1 MVRLIILLI
10 LSSCLNLN
18 GQILP
23 FRGGLD
29 DADHDLYNQLEKD
42 LLVDSRKAVH
52 TAKQLVFSSQSKS
65 QDQAVWSV
73 LNYASLLAENDSVS
87 KARMLVLDSAELELS
102 SVEPWIQSFQTIIY
116 ASILSLDGDY
126 PRSEQLLRAV
136 TTELSPSRLYL
147 LALVQLAENLRF
159 QGKLDLSRINWYES
173 LKLSQQFKDSAY
185 IADCHR
191 GRGIVFFLSNRLEN
205 AESDFTVYK
214 KHAVSVGNKKE
225 QANAISLLGLL
236 DYKRGN
242 YQESI
247 NKSLESF
254 EIRKD
259 ISDQKGQGESLNNLA
274 LGYMGLQNWN
284 QALRYLQEAVQMKTL
299 SSDLSQMTVIL
310 NNIGHCCQ
318 RLENYSEAERYFGL
332 ALSKGWNNGQMG
344 DVVNAYNNLIDLSV
358 DLKDFEKA
366 VEYQSRLITIKDSLA
381 LIERTKA
388 IDQLEVQFETD
399 KKEQEI
405 LMLQQQQTI
414 ITNRWLTL
422 ALGLF
427 MTIIIGVLIFDNQR
441 RKHKQETELL
451 TAEDELQKAE
461 LKIMSDL
468 LEHNQQKL
476 SLYTENLLRKNE
488 LVGQLESKLKS
499 AVESSGEIVSEQS
512 ELLTNF
518 TGVRILTDKDWE
530 EFKELFDGV
539 HHGMLARLL
548 KEYENLTLAEQRL
561 FLLMKLEMSTKEI
574 ANILGVSPDSVK
586 KGRYRLKRKINLSED
601 ISLQD
606 FVSRF

>member
-1 MVRLIILLI
+1 
-10 LSSCLNLN
+10 
-18 GQILP
+18 
-23 FRGGLD
+23 
-29 DADHDLYNQLEKD
+29 
-42 LLVDSRKAVH
+42 
-52 TAKQLVFSSQSKS
+52 
-65 QDQAVWSV
+65 
-73 LNYASLLAENDSVS
+73 
-87 KARMLVLDSAELELS
+87 
-102 SVEPWIQSFQTIIY
+102 
-116 ASILSLDGDY
+116 
-126 PRSEQLLRAV
+126 
-136 TTELSPSRLYL
+136 
-147 LALVQLAENLRF
+147 
-159 QGKLDLSRINWYES
+159 
-173 LKLSQQFKDSAY
+173 
-185 IADCHR
+185 
-191 GRGIVFFLSNRLEN
+191 
-205 AESDFTVYK
+205 
-214 KHAVSVGNKKE
+214 
-225 QANAISLLGLL
+225 
-236 DYKRGN
+236 
-242 YQESI
+242 
-247 NKSLESF
+247 
-254 EIRKD
+254 
-259 ISDQKGQGESLNNLA
+259 
-274 LGYMGLQNWN
+274 MGLQNWN
-284 QALRYLQEAVQMKTL
+284 QALRYLQEAVQMKAL

-310 NNIGHCCQ
+310 NNIGHCYK
-318 RLENYSEAERYFGL
+318 RLNNYSEAERYFSL
-332 ALSKGWNNGQMG
+332 ALSKGWDNGQMG

-358 DLKDFEKA
+358 HLKDFEKA

-381 LIERTKA
+381 LIERAKA
-388 IDQLEVQFETD
+388 IDQLEVKFETD

-427 MTIIIGVLIFDNQR
+427 MTIIIGILIFDNQR

-488 LVGQLESKLKS
+488 LVGQLESRLKS
-499 AVESSGEIVSEQS
+499 AVENSGEIEPEQS

-518 TGVRILTDKDWE
+518 TGVRILTDQDWE
-530 EFKELFDGV
+530 EFKDLFDGV
-539 HHGMLARLL
+539 HRGMLARLL

-606 FVSRF
+606 FVSQF